1 MELFKMGQ
9 IGQIFSKIYSLI
21 SLNFAKKGL
30 KVVKF
35 CFYIN
40 HILVLQLSYE
50 IDEFIKQKN
59 NVSKYLLRQI
69 QQKLPLWGTSICV
82 NGIR

>member
-1 MELFKMGQ
+1 M
-9 IGQIFSKIYSLI
+9 
-21 SLNFAKKGL
+21 
-30 KVVKF
+30 KF

-69 QQKLPLWGTSICV
+69 QQKLPLWGGGGRP
-82 NGIR
+82 NGNLDIKAENLSGT